1 MIKPSDLK
9 TQSNNTFFDN
19 DQGLINPAAHRTFNN
34 AVIDYIQAGQP
45 ATFVVDS
52 NDTLTAWVSNTA
64 GNVYTH
70 VLIKPGTFQTSK
82 TINLATSGTKT
93 VVGMGGS
100 KIVKSGG
107 GVGIQGNN
115 SHDCKL
121 IGVNVEVPSGAP
133 TTAFHSCSH
142 LIGCYGK
149 VMCYGSDNYGTFYN
163 CQYLTDCVGYCTAQN
178 TYACVFGKC
187 QYLNNCY
194 AVSGNT
200 SQNYAYG
207 FMDCDYL
214 TNCKAE
220 ASGAGGNGFMNCT
233 GLMNCIGKAT
243 GTGMLNSCGFINC
256 IRLTHCGSNA
266 QSSGG
271 SGIGFNTCKCLFGC
285 YAEGAS
291 KTTTYSSCYMSQV
304 TNKNPVGD
312 TAEGGYNLSLNAM
325 KETDSTG
332 DTPIEG
338 EDIP

>member
-1 MIKPSDLK
+1 MIKPGDLK

-19 DQGLINPAAHRTFNN
+19 DQGLINPGAHRTFNN

-52 NDTLTAWVSNTA
+52 NDALTAWASNTA

-93 VVGMGGS
+93 VVGMGGG

-149 VMCYGSDNYGTFYN
+149 VTCYGSDNYATFYN

-178 TYACVFGKC
+178 TFSCTFYKC
-187 QYLNNCY
+187 QYLTNCY
-194 AVSGNT
+194 ANTNNT
-200 SQNYAYG
+200 SKNYSYGFKDCNYLMNCNSDANSVGAAFGFHYCLCLINCRTWAESQTGYTSFGGAGYFGCKRLLNCTGVGRCGTMPAYG
-207 FMDCDYL
+207 FYD
-214 TNCKAE
+214 CKAMSGCDTE
-220 ASGAGGNGFMNCT
+220 GNNASTTQTYRDCYMT
-233 GLMNCIGKAT
+233 KT
-243 GTGMLNSCGFINC
+243 GTG
-256 IRLTHCGSNA
+256 T
-266 QSSGG
+266 
-271 SGIGFNTCKCLFGC
+271 
-285 YAEGAS
+285 
-291 KTTTYSSCYMSQV
+291 
-304 TNKNPVGD
+304 PVAD
-312 TAEGGYNLSLNAM
+312 TAAGGYNW
-325 KETDSTG
+325 G
-332 DTPIEG
+332 
-338 EDIP
+338 